1 MEEYAIMTDYK
12 KLSNKSWCELF
23 FDFDFLKQFK
33 RNHWSELANVEE
45 KGFLINSQNLIEI
58 RKKNKLLEKFSSI
71 QLVLQNTIF
80 PLYQT
85 SIAPIKFDKPN
96 QFAIIQFEKGL
107 IAKYEIKSVKLDLN
121 KLLFNL
127 VKSEK
132 NEFLPFHLNEIN
144 YLENKIENKMD
155 DSLITSLFAIEL
167 I

>member
-58 RKKNKLLEKFSSI
+58 RKKNKILEKFSSI

-85 SIAPIKFDKPN
+85 SIATIKFDKPN

-107 IAKYEIKSVKLDLN
+107 IAKYEIKSDKLDLN

-144 YLENKIENKMD
+144 YLENKIENRMD